1 MKKLAILV
9 VVLLLGGS
17 CLWAQEVPAAQKSSQ
32 QVTDTQRKKVFQA
45 RRKQIKKL
53 VKKYK
58 KANEADKPA
67 LYAELEKLVSLQ
79 MDDGLAYMQERLA
92 EEQAR
97 LDRWK
102 AHLKTRTENV
112 QQTKEK
118 WISDLLTGAAKQ
130 KHKKAKKAWKKQ
142 LQQMRKRWY

>member
-9 VVLLLGGS
+9 VVLLFGGS
-17 CLWAQEVPAAQKSSQ
+17 CLWAQEVPAAQEVSQ
-32 QVTDTQRKKVFQA
+32 QLTDVQRKKIFKA
-45 RRKQIKKL
+45 RKKQIKKL

-58 KANEADKPA
+58 KASEADKPA

-79 MDDGLAYMQERLA
+79 MDDGLAYMQERLT

-97 LDRWK
+97 LDQWK
-102 AHLKTRTENV
+102 AHLKARTENV